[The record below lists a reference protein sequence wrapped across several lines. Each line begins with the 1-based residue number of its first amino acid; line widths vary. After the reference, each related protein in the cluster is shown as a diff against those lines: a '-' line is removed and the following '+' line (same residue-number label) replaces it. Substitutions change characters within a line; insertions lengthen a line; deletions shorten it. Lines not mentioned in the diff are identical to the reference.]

1 MLPLTQTENIRW
13 WCYKQICKYI
23 RWSSELQPSIIHR
36 YMRTHIHKYTHKLSN
51 FRPGKKTLLFIRT
64 GWMSNCFLGQFLLFH
79 IYYFIIFDAESET
92 VWTRSSYKVLR
103 KTAALS
109 WKLCLWAECTFVVK
123 HPWSCRYILATSTH
137 ANGPSASEDLS
148 SCDIMC
154 LVVFI
159 PPVGFSR
166 RSWEETPWKV
176 RFGPLWFGG

>member
-1 MLPLTQTENIRW
+1 
-13 WCYKQICKYI
+13 
-23 RWSSELQPSIIHR
+23 
-36 YMRTHIHKYTHKLSN
+36 MRTHIHKYTHKLSN

-137 ANGPSASEDLS
+137 ANGPAASEDLS

-154 LVVFI
+154 LWFSFHLLAFQEDLGKKLLEKWDLDHCDLGGKMRHFTPMNNLSISWIFI
-159 PPVGFSR
+159 K
-166 RSWEETPWKV
+166 TY
-176 RFGPLWFGG
+176 